1 ITLSY
6 QESIMINLDY
16 QKNPTQILIVDDQ
29 KTLRLVLRKAI
40 EKQGYRVIEACNGQH
55 CLDICQKQTPDM
67 ILLDAMMPAMDGFTC
82 CTKLQ
87 TLMGDRC
94 PPILMVTV
102 LDDQKSV
109 ERALQVGASDYI
121 TKPINWDVLAQRV
134 NRLLTSGW
142 AILETRRQIE
152 RECRLT
158 VGLETANRELQSLSS
173 SDVLTKVAS
182 RSYFNEYLHREWKRL
197 QKYELPLSLI
207 LCKIDFAQID
217 YQGKDEYLCHIA
229 DTMRK
234 CKKRSTDFIARYSD
248 EEFVMILGN
257 TQSEEAADV
266 VKNIQ
271 NSIES
276 LEIQNELLK
285 ITFGVASMIPSAE
298 SSAYNLVKNVEKQLT
313 MKNEQLT
320 IIN

>member
-1 ITLSY
+1 MTNP
-6 QESIMINLDY
+6 ESQN
-16 QKNPTQILIVDDQ
+16 NSPQILIVDDQ

-40 EKQGYRVIEACNGQH
+40 ENLGYRVIEACNGQH

-67 ILLDAMMPAMDGFTC
+67 ILLDAMMPGMDGFAC

-87 TLMGDRC
+87 TLMSEDC
-94 PPILMVTV
+94 PPILMITV
-102 LDDQKSV
+102 LDDQESV

-121 TKPINWDVLAQRV
+121 TKPINWDLLAQRV

-158 VGLETANRELQSLSS
+158 IGLETANRELQSLTS

-182 RSYFNEYLHREWKRL
+182 RTYFNEYLQREWKRL
-197 QKYELPLSLI
+197 QKYQLPLSLI
-207 LCKIDFAQID
+207 LCKIDFSQID
-217 YQGKDEYLCHIA
+217 YQGEDEYLCHIA

-234 CKKRSTDFIARYSD
+234 CKKRSTDFIARYTN
-248 EEFVMILGN
+248 EQFVMILAN
-257 TQSEEAADV
+257 TQAEEAAEV
-266 VKNIQ
+266 VKIIQ

-276 LEIQNELLK
+276 LEIQKELVK
-285 ITFGVASMIPSAE
+285 INFGVSSMIPSAE
-298 SSAYNLVKNVEKQLT
+298 SSAYQLVKNAEKQLL
-313 MKNEQLT
+313 MSNEQLT

>member
-1 ITLSY
+1 MT
-6 QESIMINLDY
+6 NLELHH
-16 QKNPTQILIVDDQ
+16 NPPQIIVVDDQ
-29 KTLRLVLRKAI
+29 RTLRLVLRKAI
-40 EKQGYRVIEACNGQH
+40 EKQGHQVIEACNGQH
-55 CLDICQKQTPDM
+55 CLDICQKETPDM
-67 ILLDAMMPAMDGFTC
+67 ILLDAMMPGMDGFAC

-87 TLMGDRC
+87 TLMGEDC

-102 LDDQKSV
+102 LDDQQSV
-109 ERALQVGASDYI
+109 ERAFQVGASDYI

-134 NRLLTSGW
+134 NRLLTSRL

-158 VGLETANRELQSLSS
+158 VGLETANRELQSLAS

-182 RSYFNEYLHREWKRL
+182 RSSFNEYLQREWKRL

-207 LCKIDFAQID
+207 LCKIYFSQID

-234 CKKRSTDFIARYSD
+234 CKKRSTDFIARYSN
-248 EEFVMILGN
+248 EQFVMILAN
-257 TQSEEAADV
+257 TQTEEATEV
-266 VKNIQ
+266 VKTIQ

-276 LEIQNELLK
+276 LEIQNELIK
-285 ITFGVASMIPSAE
+285 INFGVASMIPSAE
-298 SSAYNLVKNVEKQLT
+298 SSAYQLVKNAEKNLL
-313 MKNEQLT
+313 MNNEQLT

>member
-1 ITLSY
+1 
-6 QESIMINLDY
+6 MINLELK
-16 QKNPTQILIVDDQ
+16 KNPPQILVVDDQ

-40 EKQGYRVIEACNGQH
+40 ENLGYEVIEACNGQH
-55 CLDICQKQTPDM
+55 CLDICEKQTPDM
-67 ILLDAMMPAMDGFTC
+67 ILLDAMMPGMDGFEC
-82 CTKLQ
+82 STKLQ
-87 TLMGDRC
+87 TLMGEDC
-94 PPILMVTV
+94 PPILMITV
-102 LDDQKSV
+102 LEDHESV
-109 ERALQVGASDYI
+109 ERALKVGASDYI
-121 TKPINWDVLAQRV
+121 TKPINWNLLAQRV

-142 AILETRRQIE
+142 AILETRRKIE

-158 VGLETANRELQSLSS
+158 VGLETANRELQSLAS

-197 QKYELPLSLI
+197 QKYQLPLSLI
-207 LCKIDFAQID
+207 LCRIHFSQID

-248 EEFVMILGN
+248 EEFVMILAN
-257 TQSEEAADV
+257 TQTEKATEVITS
-266 VKNIQ
+266 IQ

-285 ITFGVASMIPSAE
+285 INFGVASMIPSAE
-298 SSAYNLVKNVEKQLT
+298 SSAYNLVKTAENELVIN
-313 MKNEQLT
+313 NEQLI